1 MDNIQ
6 FAPCL
11 FLLTPRKE
19 PPNNGRKILFPTC
32 LLYIRWMF
40 HCLRGKAYNQV
51 VYPFSH
57 ADKPKEVVFHP
68 VNATGVRI
76 AWSGSVHLHTAL
88 TYTASLSTT
97 GTIMSQLDRVYPPGT
112 TSDVLVMDNDITLSD
127 EHDHNF
133 TLHYID
139 NNPGTPTSAT
149 FSFGNIY
156 YLEDRCGILL
166 YAINDRFFIFFFN
179 SVGIMDGHGIV
190 WVYSNS

>member
-19 PPNNGRKILFPTC
+19 PPNNGRNYFPNMSV
-32 LLYIRWMF
+32 IRWMF
-40 HCLRGKAYNQV
+40 HCLRGKAYIQV

-57 ADKPKEVVFHP
+57 ADRPKEVVFHP

-76 AWSGSVHLHTAL
+76 AWSGSAHLHTAL

-127 EHDHNF
+127 EYDHNF

-149 FSFGNIY
+149 FSFGNVY
-156 YLEDRCGILL
+156 YLEDGRGILL
-166 YAINDRFFIFFFN
+166 YAINDN
-179 SVGIMDGHGIV
+179 YSSSSSTL
-190 WVYSNS
+190 WV